1 MKEIALKILAAILF
15 IAIYLIVTAMDMEL
29 PEDSMLKTAGSSTVL
44 ALLAV
49 LALVAGR
56 LYG

>member
-15 IAIYLIVTAMDMEL
+15 IAIYLIVAAMDMEL
-29 PEDSMLKTAGSSTVL
+29 PDDSMLKTAGSSTVL

>member
-15 IAIYLIVTAMDMEL
+15 IAIYLIVAAMDMEL